1 MELEL
6 PLASLAA
13 VLVFA
18 AVYVAGNWL
27 QSSERV
33 ERFWSRR
40 RYLSAAAGVSVAY
53 IFIDVL
59 PELEFQRQVVVKAAE
74 SAELL
79 FAEQRIYMLA
89 LLSFIVM
96 YGLQHMVL
104 VSRDQRRKSTAA
116 GDTDS
121 VYWVQLAGYAAYSAL
136 IAYLVIE
143 RAERGTLALVLYT
156 FAMAVHFLI
165 IDHSL
170 EEEHERMY
178 DWRGRWFL
186 VASVLGG
193 WLVGV
198 LMPLSEVM
206 VARLFA
212 ILAGGVV
219 ITSLRAELPD
229 DREGRF
235 WPFCIGAVVFAALLI
250 LA

>member
-1 MELEL
+1 METDL
-6 PLASLAA
+6 PLAPMAAALA
-13 VLVFA
+13 FA
-18 AVYVAGNWL
+18 AVYAAGGWL
-27 QSSERV
+27 DTSEAV
-33 ERFWSRR
+33 ERFWARR
-40 RYLSAAAGVSVAY
+40 RYLSAAAGISVAY
-53 IFIDVL
+53 VFVDVL
-59 PELEFQRQVVVKAAE
+59 PELEFQRKVVVNAAE
-74 SAELL
+74 STELL

-89 LLSFIVM
+89 LLSFVVM

-104 VSRDQRRKSTAA
+104 VTRDRRHESITA
-116 GDTDS
+116 GRTDS

-143 RAERGTLALVLYT
+143 RAERGTLALALYT

-170 EEEHERMY
+170 AEEHERMY

-186 VASVLGG
+186 VASVIGG
-193 WLVGV
+193 WLIGV
-198 LMPLSEVM
+198 LMPLSEVV

-212 ILAGGVV
+212 VLAGGVV

-229 DREGRF
+229 DRDGRF
-235 WPFCIGAVVFAALLI
+235 WPFCVGAVIFAVFLI